1 MIINNSNFLINE
13 VPNFH
18 PISQRYDYLD
28 WWRSQKRACIEGKWF
43 SGKWMP
49 GTLYYYTN
57 FHTISVESKEAQGR
71 LLGRPW
77 LRDIEWEKAY
87 IYEEACGF
95 SGFSGDEKYTCN
107 RQYGPEK
114 QQALEFEWITQEEL
128 DSKIYVSAREYLRK
142 NHFIDLGKPLYN
154 NQAKNV
160 IDLEC
165 FTKSTEVMMA
175 NGSIKYIED
184 IKIGDRV
191 MGPDSK
197 PRNVLATHNGVDDM
211 YEIKSKR
218 FDSYICNSKHQ
229 IALFKRE
236 RLNGKYVD
244 GVREPGIY
252 KTSYDSISL
261 GELLEKQ
268 SQSSFTDRFYLYQG
282 SKLNFEGETTI
293 PIDPYFI
300 GYWLADGRSNTV
312 SIKSVDK
319 ESIDNLTLGNRVI
332 RTHDAVGNRQQAFE
346 IKWLKD
352 KNPEI
357 YEIIKPMLYNKHI
370 PQYIKTA
377 SLEQRLQL
385 LAGIIDGDGCY
396 DKKANSYDIYAGL
409 NKKLA
414 DDICF
419 VARTC
424 GFYSNIT
431 KRVRAGYSD
440 TYKVIISGNI
450 WNIPCKYKR
459 KKAKF
464 VDRRI
469 NVKHSSFEIIPKKI
483 DVFYGIEVDGD
494 NLFLLSNCVT
504 VHNSRGGGKSF
515 WSSGL
520 INHNFLFDGATDY
533 DYYLDKISKGET
545 LRSDTVVGAVEAKF
559 SSDLLSKS
567 KVAFENLP
575 GRQEIN
581 GEVFESP
588 LYKTFTGSMA
598 SGKDFYSAKS
608 KSVIHHRTFADDPLA
623 ANGTRPNRAF
633 LEEVGFLSSIIE
645 VWGALESTQQSSEFR
660 NLVIYGLGTGG
671 LTKAG
676 AALYA
681 KEVFYNPEDYNC
693 LAFDDKWE
701 NKGKIGFFLP
711 AIKTLNKFKETDN
724 YITNDEKSLKFIE
737 GNRAKAKESN
747 SKLRYITERINA
759 PLVPSE
765 IFLTTEG
772 GIFPIEDLNARLATL
787 ESNRTILNST
797 YKVRFNLIEGKP
809 QLTTTTKGVI
819 REYPVRR
826 GIDLDSAIELFELPK
841 KDHNGNIPWGKY
853 IAGWDP
859 VDVDGNDD
867 ITQSLQSVFIM
878 DLWTNRI
885 VAEYTGRTRIA
896 EDYYE
901 QVRRL
906 LLFYN
911 AICNYENNIKGPYG
925 YFKNKN
931 SLHLLA
937 ETPDILKDQNLLKG
951 STIGNKALGTR
962 TNNEI
967 INYGLGL
974 QVSWM
979 DGEAYNTDNG
989 SMNLDT
995 VESPGLIKEWIAFDK
1010 DINCDR
1016 VSAMNMLM
1024 ILKEDRARATDIA
1037 INKRVTTKASDPFW
1051 DRAFKKD
1058 IYNTSAR

>member
-160 IDLEC
+160 IDLE
-165 FTKSTEVMMA
+165 
-175 NGSIKYIED
+175 
-184 IKIGDRV
+184 
-191 MGPDSK
+191 
-197 PRNVLATHNGVDDM
+197 
-211 YEIKSKR
+211 
-218 FDSYICNSKHQ
+218 
-229 IALFKRE
+229 
-236 RLNGKYVD
+236 
-244 GVREPGIY
+244 
-252 KTSYDSISL
+252 
-261 GELLEKQ
+261 
-268 SQSSFTDRFYLYQG
+268 
-282 SKLNFEGETTI
+282 
-293 PIDPYFI
+293 
-300 GYWLADGRSNTV
+300 
-312 SIKSVDK
+312 
-319 ESIDNLTLGNRVI
+319 
-332 RTHDAVGNRQQAFE
+332 
-346 IKWLKD
+346 
-352 KNPEI
+352 
-357 YEIIKPMLYNKHI
+357 
-370 PQYIKTA
+370 
-377 SLEQRLQL
+377 
-385 LAGIIDGDGCY
+385 
-396 DKKANSYDIYAGL
+396 
-409 NKKLA
+409 
-414 DDICF
+414 
-419 VARTC
+419 
-424 GFYSNIT
+424 
-431 KRVRAGYSD
+431 
-440 TYKVIISGNI
+440 
-450 WNIPCKYKR
+450 
-459 KKAKF
+459 
-464 VDRRI
+464 
-469 NVKHSSFEIIPKKI
+469 
-483 DVFYGIEVDGD
+483 
-494 NLFLLSNCVT
+494 
-504 VHNSRGGGKSF
+504 SRGGGKSF

-533 DYYLDKISKGET
+533 DYYLDKISKGEA

-645 VWGALESTQQSSEFR
+645 VWGALESTQQSSEFK

-693 LAFDDKWE
+693 LAFDDEWE
-701 NKGKIGFFLP
+701 GKGKIGFFLP
-711 AIKTLNKFKETDN
+711 ATKTLNQFKETEN
-724 YITNDEKSLKFIE
+724 YITNEEMSLKFIE
-737 GNRAKAKESN
+737 GNRIKAKQSN

-759 PLVPSE
+759 PLAPSE

-787 ESNRTILNST
+787 ESNKTALNST

-841 KDHNGNIPWGKY
+841 KDHNGNIPWGRY
-853 IAGWDP
+853 ISGWDP

-951 STIGNKALGTR
+951 STIGNKSLGTR

-1037 INKRVTTKASDPFW
+1037 INKRVVTKASDPFW
-1051 DRAFKKD
+1051 NRAFKKD
-1058 IYNTSAR
+1058 VYNTLAR